1 MKRRMTRRTI
11 KGSAGFTLLEVLI
24 ALIITVAAGI
34 LLSTAWSG
42 NLLRVRKTTLND
54 NVAQLL
60 QRKIAEIKAENSKK
74 KFTEIHNEDGDFG
87 DEYPQYRWTF
97 TTQKFV
103 LPDLGAI
110 MAAQPGGANQML
122 ITMLTKMREIM
133 GKSILEAT
141 VTVYAKIKKKELDY
155 SVTFYIVDY
164 DDPITI
170 GM

>member
-1 MKRRMTRRTI
+1 MNRRQ
-11 KGSAGFTLLEVLI
+11 GFTLLEVLI
-24 ALIITVAAGI
+24 ALIVTVAAGV

-42 NLLRVRKTTLND
+42 NLLRVRKSTLND

-60 QRKIAEIKAENSKK
+60 QRKIAEINAENSKK
-74 KFTEIHNEDGDFG
+74 KFNEIHDEEGNFG

-110 MAAQPGGANQML
+110 MAAQEGGANQML
-122 ITMLTKMREIM
+122 VTMLTKMREIM
-133 GKSILEAT
+133 NKAILEAT
-141 VTVYAKIKKKELDY
+141 VTVYARIKNKQLSY
-155 SVTFYIVDY
+155 SVTYYIVDY

>member
-1 MKRRMTRRTI
+1 MNRRH
-11 KGSAGFTLLEVLI
+11 GFTLLEVLI
-24 ALIITVAAGI
+24 ALIITVAAAV

-42 NLLRVRKTTLND
+42 NLLRVRKSTLND

-60 QRKIAEIKAENSKK
+60 QRKIAEINAENSKK
-74 KFTEIHNEDGDFG
+74 KFNEIHDEEGNFG

-110 MAAQPGGANQML
+110 MAAQKGGANQML
-122 ITMLTKMREIM
+122 VTMLTKMREIM
-133 GKSILEAT
+133 NKAILEAT
-141 VTVYAKIKKKELDY
+141 VTVYAKIKNKQLSY
-155 SVTFYIVDY
+155 SVTYYIVDY

>member
-1 MKRRMTRRTI
+1 MDSRHAAIHRTDGHTPREQKSQRFARKGTRMKRRMTRRTI

-74 KFTEIHNEDGDFG
+74 KFTDIHHAKIC
-87 DEYPQYRWTF
+87 F
-97 TTQKFV
+97 T
-103 LPDLGAI
+103 GSRRHH
-110 MAAQPGGANQML
+110 GGATGRRQPNADNDAD
-122 ITMLTKMREIM
+122 KDARNH
-133 GKSILEAT
+133 G
-141 VTVYAKIKKKELDY
+141 
-155 SVTFYIVDY
+155 
-164 DDPITI
+164 
-170 GM
+170 